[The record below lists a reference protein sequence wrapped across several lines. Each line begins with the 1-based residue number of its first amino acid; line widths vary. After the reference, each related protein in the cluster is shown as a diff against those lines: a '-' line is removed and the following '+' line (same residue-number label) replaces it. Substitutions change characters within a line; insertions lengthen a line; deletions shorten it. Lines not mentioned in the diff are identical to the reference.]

1 MDEVKYGFFILVG
14 QKELMIE
21 TDWRLIEHD
30 FDVLSRTL
38 PEIATHWSVTAICWH
53 DDGSPVPP
61 EVWAKVT
68 PLVAGT
74 EPPTTA
80 RRVVEDKE

>member
-1 MDEVKYGFFILVG
+1 MDEVKYGFFIHAG
-14 QKELMIE
+14 QKDLVIE
-21 TDWRLIEHD
+21 TNGRLLEHD
-30 FDVLSRTL
+30 FEVLTKTL

-61 EVWAKVT
+61 DVLERVN